1 MEKLV
6 EDFLYYL
13 FLERGLA
20 ENTLVSYRMDLADY
34 QASCQKEGLDPLSGA
49 GRQAIML
56 YLLKLKKEGRAPA
69 TISRRLAALRTF
81 YHYLLNE
88 RVLAQDPTNN
98 LESPRIYERLPHVLN
113 VAEVEN
119 LLNQPRVND
128 PAGIRD
134 KAMLELLYATGIRVS
149 ELITLDLEHLDLQ
162 HGFIRCLGKGS
173 KERLIPFGSMASRYV
188 SLYLQRGRSRLIK
201 DRLTP
206 ALFVNRRG
214 FRLTRQGFWKII
226 KKYALQAGITKE
238 IHPHT
243 LRHCFATH
251 LLENGADL
259 RSVQELLGHAD
270 ISTTQIYTHLTKT
283 KLREIYDETH
293 PRAHKNPEGLKVAEE
308 KRESSN

>member
-13 FLERGLA
+13 FVERGLA

-34 QASCQKEGLDPLSGA
+34 QAFSRKEGLNPLSEA
-49 GRQAIML
+49 GRRAIML

-81 YHYLLNE
+81 YRYLLNE
-88 RVLAQDPTNN
+88 GVLAQDPTNN
-98 LESPRIYERLPHVLN
+98 LESPRVYEKLPHVLN
-113 VAEVEN
+113 VEEVEK
-119 LLNQPRVND
+119 LLNQPRVTD
-128 PAGIRD
+128 PAGLRD
-134 KAMLELLYATGIRVS
+134 RAMLELLYATGIRVS

-162 HGFIRCLGKGS
+162 HSFIRCLGKGS
-173 KERLIPFGSMASRYV
+173 KERLVPFGSVASRFATV
-188 SLYLQRGRSRLIK
+188 YLQRGRPRLIK

-214 FRLTRQGFWKII
+214 FRLTRQGFWKIM
-226 KKYALQAGITKE
+226 KKHALQAGITRE

-270 ISTTQIYTHLTKT
+270 ISTTQIYTHLTRT

-293 PRAHKNPEGLKVAEE
+293 PRAGKNEEGLKAEE
-308 KRESSN
+308 R